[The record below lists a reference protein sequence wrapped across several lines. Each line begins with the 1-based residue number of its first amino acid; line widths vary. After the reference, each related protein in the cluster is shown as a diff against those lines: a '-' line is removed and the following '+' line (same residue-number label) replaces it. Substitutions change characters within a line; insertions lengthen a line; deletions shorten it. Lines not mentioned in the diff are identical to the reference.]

1 VFCLPSVKEAGR
13 QNQEIR
19 VYVCRQSKKQADK
32 IKKFVYMSAASQRSR
47 QTKARYSCTC
57 LPPVKE
63 TGRQIQDYPVYIC
76 RQSMSQADKSKI
88 SLLKLP
94 AKKIEAVFQNSPYG
108 KIYLSAGKQAEAQK
122 GRGPWRI

>member
-1 VFCLPSVKEAGR
+1 MNK
-13 QNQEIR
+13 
-19 VYVCRQSKKQADK
+19 ADK
-32 IKKFVYMSAASQRSR
+32 SKIFPYMSAASQRSR
-47 QTKARYSCTC
+47 QTKARNSCIC

-63 TGRQIQDYPVYIC
+63 AGRQIQDYPVYIC

-108 KIYLSAGKQAEAQK
+108 KIYILMESRRKLRRSGAHGIYRVSERDK
-122 GRGPWRI
+122 RIQDR